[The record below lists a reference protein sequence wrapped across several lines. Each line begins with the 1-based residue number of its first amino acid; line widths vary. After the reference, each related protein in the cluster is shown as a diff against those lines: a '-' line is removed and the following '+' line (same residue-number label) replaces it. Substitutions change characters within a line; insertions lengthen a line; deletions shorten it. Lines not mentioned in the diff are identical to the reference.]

1 MFTQNRLKFLFQAI
15 VYGLAGAFLLV
26 LLRPELLGMGQDN
39 GMSTR
44 AMNGNSVYSFSSAVS
59 RAAPAVVNI
68 HTSKLV
74 PVNNNGQ
81 QTSDSD
87 LKRYFGEMPEQQKTE
102 NSLGSGVIFS
112 EEGYILTN
120 NHVIRG
126 ADEILVALRDGRI
139 APARIVGVD
148 PESDLAVLQ
157 VRLDNL
163 PVIQLGDSEL
173 LRIGDV
179 VLAIGNPF
187 GVGQTVTMGIVS
199 AKGRSHLGINTFEN
213 FIQTDAAINPGNSG
227 GALINTNGQLLGINT
242 AIFSKSGGS
251 QGIGFAIPVM
261 LAKNVMQ
268 QIIEQGH
275 VSRGWLGVEIYELT
289 PEIMQAFGVQD
300 MSGVIIV
307 GVMQGG
313 PAEAAGLQAND
324 IVIRIN
330 DKPVSDVRG
339 ALNLIAQT
347 SPNDA
352 ISLEVIRDKHP
363 LTLKAVVAER
373 PVIDQ

>member
-15 VYGLAGAFLLV
+15 VYGFAGAFLLV
-26 LLRPELLGMGQDN
+26 LLRPELLGMGQDE

-44 AMNGNSVYSFSSAVS
+44 PMNGNTVYSFSSAVS

-74 PVNNNGQ
+74 PAGNDTR
-81 QTSDSD
+81 QTGDSI
-87 LKRYFGEMPEQQKTE
+87 LKRFFGDMPEQQKTE

-120 NHVIRG
+120 NHVIKG

-157 VRLDNL
+157 VQLDNL
-163 PVIQLGDSEL
+163 PVITLGDSEL

-227 GALINTNGQLLGINT
+227 GALVNTNGQLLGINT

-261 LAKNVMQ
+261 LAKNVMR

-300 MSGVIIV
+300 MAGVIIV

-313 PAEAAGLQAND
+313 PAHTAGLQAND

-330 DKPVSDVRG
+330 DKPVSDVRA

-352 ISLEVIRDKHP
+352 ITLDVIRNKHP

-373 PVIDQ
+373 PVIKQ

>member
-289 PEIMQAFGVQD
+289 PEIMQAFGIQD

>member
-26 LLRPELLGMGQDN
+26 LLRPELLGMGQDS

-74 PVNNNGQ
+74 PINNGQ
-81 QTSDSD
+81 QAGESD

-227 GALINTNGQLLGINT
+227 GALVNTNGQLLGINT

-268 QIIEQGH
+268 QIIKQGH

-352 ISLEVIRDKHP
+352 ITLEVIRDKHP